1 MKRTPKAMHA
11 NQTNQKW
18 LHPQQ
23 SKNDPPSFSSPCF
36 AKETGEIIFFSP
48 WLLENG
54 PVFLEVVCR
63 QKTTS
68 KIGKKHQEKK
78 IPNLV
83 VKASNKLC

>member
-36 AKETGEIIFFSP
+36 AKETGEII
-48 WLLENG
+48 LLFTM
-54 PVFLEVVCR
+54 V
-63 QKTTS
+63 T
-68 KIGKKHQEKK
+68 
-78 IPNLV
+78 
-83 VKASNKLC
+83 